1 MVLEYETPISKGMIF
16 DAVKVKMVKHVEEGS
31 HPKIIIERVDKST
44 VNLVYNTIEQRD
56 EWYERFKN
64 QVYAQIYVSERVP
77 DNRVNLETLKK
88 YTGTL

>member
-16 DAVKVKMVKHVEEGS
+16 DAVKVKIVKHVEEGS
-31 HPKIIIERVDKST
+31 HPKIIIERADKST

-64 QVYAQIYVSERVP
+64 QVNAQTYLDKIKP
-77 DNRVNLETLKK
+77 DKKLTLEILEDSINE
-88 YTGTL
+88 G